1 MKKREKNIVYRRL
14 IQSYLSSV
22 ISISMVLLLAG
33 LTGLLAVNA
42 KAVSAYFK
50 ENIKISV
57 IFEEIASDEEAK
69 QVFEKLSNKK
79 YVKKADYISKEQG
92 AKEMKEILG
101 EDFLDLFDVN
111 PIPISIDLLLKANYL
126 ESDSLALIEKELS
139 SFLLVREVVY
149 QDSLVK
155 VINDNVEKVG
165 YVSAVLIVLLMFIS
179 FVLIN
184 NTVRLNLYSKRF
196 VVYTMKLVGAKRSF
210 IRKPL
215 LVKGVWQGLISSVIS
230 VGLIVVVIYMMERD
244 LPQLFEILDLR
255 MIAVVLAAVPVLGVV
270 LCLVSTF
277 FIANRLVSMSG
288 DDIYY

>member
-288 DDIYY
+288 DDLYY

>member
-111 PIPISIDLLLKANYL
+111 PVPISIDLLLKANYL